1 MLNLNK
7 PNLTWPNKIYEKLT
21 MLSNFIRMQLF
32 IFFVHLSCNYLSP
45 HSWEGIKD
53 SSGGEGSSST
63 SSSCCNDS
71 DTAQHLEED
80 EGFEVH

>member
-1 MLNLNK
+1 MLN
-7 PNLTWPNKIYEKLT
+7 
-21 MLSNFIRMQLF
+21 NFISIQLCIIF
-32 IFFVHLSCNYLSP
+32 IHLSLIYLSLR
-45 HSWEGIKD
+45 SWEGIKD